1 VLADS
6 SADPLILKAFVAAV
20 LGSFTSLSGAFIG
33 GLSIGVLENLTGM
46 YIGTGW
52 KEAVALVIVVAYLF
66 VRMPVLVKT
75 IKPRE
80 V

>member
-1 VLADS
+1 
-6 SADPLILKAFVAAV
+6 
-20 LGSFTSLSGAFIG
+20 
-33 GLSIGVLENLTGM
+33 M